1 MAIKE
6 EDIIR
11 LIDIRDSIR
20 EIMGYTEY
28 SNQTEFARQEQ
39 VQEAVFAQLAQIG
52 GAASLLTD
60 EFKDNH
66 GDFDWDVLKG
76 LQYGGMDHYLELD
89 THAIWHF
96 VYEDLPG
103 FGDRLADLITVYQD
117 DEDIKGYSLNREDER
132 DLRDRYRRRFVA
144 VDRRDEYDTR
154 IRDNTK
160 GR

>member
-20 EIMGYTEY
+20 EIVGYTEF
-28 SNQTEFARQEQ
+28 SNQTEFSRQEQ

-52 GAASLLTD
+52 GAAALLTD

-76 LQYGGMDHYLELD
+76 LQYAGMDHYLELD
-89 THAIWHF
+89 RHPIWHF
-96 VYEDLPG
+96 VYEDLPR
-103 FGDRLADLITVYQD
+103 FGDQLADLISVYED
-117 DEDIKGYSLNREDER
+117 NEDIKGNSLNAEDER
-132 DLRDRYRRRFVA
+132 DLRERYKRRIAA
-144 VDRRDEYDTR
+144 VDSRDDYNIRIHDDTKRR
-154 IRDNTK
+154 
-160 GR
+160 